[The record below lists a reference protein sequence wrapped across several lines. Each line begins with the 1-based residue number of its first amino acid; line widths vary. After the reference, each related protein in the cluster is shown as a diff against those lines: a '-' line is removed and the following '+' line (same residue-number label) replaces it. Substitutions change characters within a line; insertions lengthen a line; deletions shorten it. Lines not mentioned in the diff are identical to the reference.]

1 MSSAE
6 LDRLARAEQRILA
19 IAAGMGLS
27 FLPQEF
33 DVVSEQ
39 KMLEIM
45 AYRLPVNFSHWS
57 FGRDFEIERTR
68 HAHGYAVPYE
78 VVFNSDPVRAFL
90 MESNPYPIQ
99 VLVMAH
105 VYAHNDFMKNN
116 RHFQHS
122 RRDMIAVA
130 SEAASRF
137 RQYEQDYG
145 REEVERIIDAG
156 LSIQWNIDPEQPI
169 HRESEQGARERLFG
183 WARELAPQGSFDDL
197 LPARAEVSAEEKRE
211 LRLKTPPEPT
221 LDLLG
226 YIIEHS
232 PRPLADWE
240 KDVLGTIK
248 SQALYFLPYRRTKIM
263 NEGWATYWHEQI
275 MQRMFQE
282 GFLSSEEHGFY
293 NLYNA
298 RVKAHLPRQLNPYLL
313 GFALFQDLK
322 KRWDQGRHG
331 PAFEELEEERR
342 RRSYDLASGQGEA
355 KLFEVRRAYMDW
367 FFLEEFLK
375 QELMEELKLYVYL
388 EKDRGTHY
396 DAVVE
401 QTDWQEVKR
410 LLVRS
415 LMNSGVPRVRVVDGN
430 YRDSLQLYL
439 VHEFEGLPL
448 QEDYC
453 VRTLEYIHR
462 LWRRPVLLES
472 RELDGERMRR
482 KLFIVDDSGVRVN
495 LD

>member
-1 MSSAE
+1 MSAPE
-6 LDRLARAEQRILA
+6 LARLARAEERIQRI
-19 IAAGMGLS
+19 AAELGLTC
-27 FLPQEF
+27 LPQEF

-39 KMLEIM
+39 KMLELM

-68 HAHGYAVPYE
+68 HEHGYAVPYE
-78 VVFNSDPVRAFL
+78 VVFNSEPVRAYL

-122 RRDMIAVA
+122 RRDMIGVA

-156 LSIQWNIDPEQPI
+156 LSIQWNVDPEEPMHQ
-169 HRESEQGARERLFG
+169 ESEQDARERLFG
-183 WARELAPQGSFDDL
+183 WARESPPEGGFDDL
-197 LPARAEVSAEEKRE
+197 LPGPSPVSAQEKRE

-232 PRPLADWE
+232 PRPLAAWE
-240 KDVLGTIK
+240 KDVLEVIK
-248 SQALYFLPYRRTKIM
+248 AQALYFLPYRRTKIM

-275 MQRMFQE
+275 MQRLFRE

-313 GFALFQDLK
+313 GCALFADVRQ
-322 KRWDQGRHG
+322 RWDRGRHG
-331 PAFEELEEERR
+331 PAFEELAEEKRR
-342 RRSYDLASGQGEA
+342 QEWDLGSGQGTA
-355 KLFEVRRAYMDW
+355 KLFEVRRTYMDW

-375 QELMEELKLYVYL
+375 QELMEELELYLYL

-396 DAVVE
+396 DSVVE
-401 QTDWQEVKR
+401 ETDWQTVKR

-415 LMNSGVPRVRVVDGN
+415 LMNSGAPRVRVVDGN
-430 YRDSLQLYL
+430 YRASLQLYL
-439 VHEFEGLPL
+439 AHEFEGLTL

-453 VRTLEYIHR
+453 LRTLEHIHR

-472 RELDGERMRR
+472 RELEGERMRR
-482 KLFIVDDSGVRVN
+482 KLFIVDESGVRVN